1 MHEALTTSRFTRT
14 GARGLTLIELLV
26 AVAILAMLI
35 LSFSMILSTSQ
46 RVVTASNSHMRKN
59 TTATALSQILRADLR
74 RVTQSGFMCIAE
86 TSSGD
91 MLILTQAGLA
101 ESVTSPNTGGGSVVT
116 IGLCDTDGMDEQ
128 TLFRQG
134 WVLNDRGL
142 SDGDMQNWDLSEL
155 TVLPRED
162 PGGGGT
168 NSVDEYVEYAIGQAP
183 SSVTIPIQQ
192 QADLHE
198 LWQAL
203 APGCTELKIRWTD
216 GTRDS
221 DGLKWYGPGSEAN
234 DPDIEYTVG
243 STDEHYRALWTNE
256 NQTNWPVAVKLTFTL
271 KDVALPDADRA
282 ESEGNEY
289 EVICTIGK

>member
-1 MHEALTTSRFTRT
+1 MHETLTTSRSARAT
-14 GARGLTLIELLV
+14 ARGLTLIELLV

-46 RVVTASNSHMRKN
+46 RVVSVSNSHMRKN
-59 TTATALSQILRADLR
+59 NTATALSQILRADLR
-74 RVTQSGFMCIAE
+74 RVTQSGFLCIAE

-91 MLILTQAGLA
+91 MLIFTQAGLT
-101 ESVTSPNTGGGSVVT
+101 ESVTSANTGSGSVVT
-116 IGLCDTDGMDEQ
+116 IGLCDTDGMDQE

-134 WVLNDRGL
+134 WVLNDKGL
-142 SDGDMQNWDLSEL
+142 SNGDMQSWDLSEFV
-155 TVLPRED
+155 VLPRED

-168 NSVDEYVEYAIGQAP
+168 NSVEEYIEYAIGQAP
-183 SSVTIPIQQ
+183 TSVTIPIQQ
-192 QADLHE
+192 QADLHK

-216 GTRDS
+216 GTRGS
-221 DGLKWYGPGSEAN
+221 DGLKWYGPGSKAN
-234 DPDIEYTVG
+234 NSDIEYEVG
-243 STDEHYRALWTNE
+243 TTNKRYRALWTNE
-256 NQTNWPVAVKLTFTL
+256 NQANWPAAVKLTFTI
-271 KDVALPDADRA
+271 KDVALPDAARA

>member
-1 MHEALTTSRFTRT
+1 MHQALTTSRSTRT

-46 RVVTASNSHMRKN
+46 RVVTVSNSHMRKN
-59 TTATALSQILRADLR
+59 TTAIALSQILRADLR
-74 RVTQSGFMCIAE
+74 GVTQSGFMCIAE
-86 TSSGD
+86 TGSGD

-101 ESVTSPNTGGGSVVT
+101 ESVTSANTGSGSVVT
-116 IGLCDTDGMDEQ
+116 IGRCNTDGMDEQ

-142 SDGDMQNWDLSEL
+142 SDGDMQNWDLSEFV
-155 TVLPRED
+155 VLPRED

-168 NSVDEYVEYAIGQAP
+168 NSVEEYVEYAIGQAP

-221 DGLKWYGPGSEAN
+221 DGLKWYGPGSKASTN
-234 DPDIEYTVG
+234 AEYEVG
-243 STDEHYRALWTNE
+243 SLKKRYRALWTNE
-256 NQTNWPVAVKLTFTL
+256 NQANWPVAVKLTFTL
-271 KDVALPDADRA
+271 KDVALPDAARA

>member
-1 MHEALTTSRFTRT
+1 MHQALTTSRSTRT

-46 RVVTASNSHMRKN
+46 RVVTVSNSHMRKN
-59 TTATALSQILRADLR
+59 TTAIALSQILRADLR
-74 RVTQSGFMCIAE
+74 GVTQSGFMCIAE
-86 TSSGD
+86 TGSGD

-101 ESVTSPNTGGGSVVT
+101 ESVTSANTGGGSVVT
-116 IGLCDTDGMDEQ
+116 IGRCNTDGMDEQ

-134 WVLNDRGL
+134 WVLNDRGI
-142 SDGDMQNWDLSEL
+142 SGGDMQNWDLSEL
-155 TVLPRED
+155 VVLPREA

-168 NSVDEYVEYAIGQAP
+168 YSVEEYVEYAIGQAP

-216 GTRDS
+216 GTRGS
-221 DGLKWYGPGSEAN
+221 DGLNWYGPGATAN
-234 DPDIEYTVG
+234 DSDIEYEVG
-243 STDEHYRALWTNE
+243 PSNHYRALWTNQ
-256 NQTNWPVAVKLTFTL
+256 NQANWPVAVKLTFTL
-271 KDVALPDADRA
+271 KDVALPDAARA